1 MADALIFRKLPARSS
16 MLGAALICAGGL
28 LLTAWRVSSGFD
40 ASAAA
45 GKTSSVGAGKE
56 AQPGLLPRT

>member
-1 MADALIFRKLPARSS
+1 